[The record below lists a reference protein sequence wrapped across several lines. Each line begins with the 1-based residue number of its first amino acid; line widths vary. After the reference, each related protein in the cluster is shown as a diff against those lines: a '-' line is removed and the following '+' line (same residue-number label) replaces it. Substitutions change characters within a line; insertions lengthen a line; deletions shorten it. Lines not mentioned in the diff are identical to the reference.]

1 MNKMTACYIS
11 LSNTLK
17 NVKLD
22 SDVIHLNVRHG
33 MYPAVTRVDDPLHF
47 HFFPF
52 PVLETTGV
60 THLGGFYTLKFFH
73 EFFFFCA

>member
-1 MNKMTACYIS
+1 MNSVYFFTVFEIETKFESIMNKMSACYIS

-33 MYPAVTRVDDPLHF
+33 MYPAVN
-47 HFFPF
+47 
-52 PVLETTGV
+52 
-60 THLGGFYTLKFFH
+60 
-73 EFFFFCA
+73 